1 MEVMSLGQGEI
12 VLGTGTEVEIV
23 LTIVALCYAGI
34 GILIIRCAI
43 LAVCHQRQGPVVT
56 A

>member
-1 MEVMSLGQGEI
+1 MEMMSLCQGEI
-12 VLGTGTEVEIV
+12 ILGAGTKVEIV

-34 GILIIRCAI
+34 GILIIRCTF